1 MSKRVTISI
10 VMDEDVIGLVDNYAN
25 THMRSRSNTIEKF
38 VRQGLAEDQAAIR
51 RIMEGGAAGV
61 QQKEDRDGICS

>member
-38 VRQGLAEDQAAIR
+38 VRQGLADDQATIR
-51 RIMEGGAAGV
+51 RIMEGDAACV
-61 QQKEDRDGICS
+61 QQKEVDDGSSS

>member
-1 MSKRVTISI
+1 MSKRITISI

-38 VRQGLAEDQAAIR
+38 VRQGLADDQATIR
-51 RIMEGGAAGV
+51 KIMEGGANNAS
-61 QQKEDRDGICS
+61 D